1 MRDCSRK
8 PATRSKLNR
17 QQGDA
22 AGFHLGDD
30 LIGDLMTEIRAV
42 ACACLG
48 RHTEGAATGRRK
60 SLSRSQPAVE
70 PDATLLALG
79 IPID

>member
-1 MRDCSRK
+1 VRDCSRK
-8 PATRSKLNR
+8 PAAQSKLTC
-17 QQGDA
+17 QQDDA
-22 AGFHLGDD
+22 AGFYLGDD
-30 LIGDLMTEIRAV
+30 LIGDLMTRF
-42 ACACLG
+42 G
-48 RHTEGAATGRRK
+48 RWLAHALVGHTNGAATGRQK